1 MPESTDGEARPTPRR
16 DRDLG
21 SVGKLVSGWATPAP
35 APLLALEPSSAAPGS
50 PRRCLPRINAH
61 FQAEAEGRHRLDT
74 TKRCTVSLVLL
85 GTPRSHDNLLST
97 TVVSHRKGHQVTDNK
112 AGDGDPA
119 LGCRRGQVGPRL
131 THTPASPTRFSGTP
145 PLRPGQHGGS
155 RPRRPRT
162 RKVCTPLQGL
172 CRPPGAQAPSEAG
185 RSSRGH
191 LGRSLHRDS
200 LVPPVSLPLGEL
212 QVTCGMRTGLDYG
225 GAGCWTLWD
234 LDPPLVISLLQ
245 MGPGPPTSMA
255 GVRRRREGLTQD
267 GTHGRVLHPGGRG
280 AGPKGPD
287 RAGASHTA
295 RRVLAHVP
303 GGGGSWEA
311 QGFACH
317 TRFPERV
324 PPKAAP
330 GWCARL
336 TQRSLSWQRVSRCEV
351 TTASVSDSWDGKAAT
366 PESAPPAGPSLP
378 LGTPQSPRST
388 PPCATPNPSPFC
400 PAEVNWPDLC
410 RGASGDDQLTGASRL
425 PRSLGVKHGVP
436 THAPWPPS
444 PSSGA
449 SGASAAAPPR

>member
-1 MPESTDGEARPTPRR
+1 M
-16 DRDLG
+16 
-21 SVGKLVSGWATPAP
+21 
-35 APLLALEPSSAAPGS
+35 
-50 PRRCLPRINAH
+50 
-61 FQAEAEGRHRLDT
+61 
-74 TKRCTVSLVLL
+74 SLVLL

-280 AGPKGPD
+280 QRDQTGLVRPTRPGECSPTCLAA
-287 RAGASHTA
+287 AGAGRHKASLATRASQRGH
-295 RRVLAHVP
+295 RRK
-303 GGGGSWEA
+303 
-311 QGFACH
+311 
-317 TRFPERV
+317 R
-324 PPKAAP
+324 
-330 GWCARL
+330 
-336 TQRSLSWQRVSRCEV
+336 
-351 TTASVSDSWDGKAAT
+351 
-366 PESAPPAGPSLP
+366 PPAGVQGS
-378 LGTPQSPRST
+378 R
-388 PPCATPNPSPFC
+388 
-400 PAEVNWPDLC
+400 
-410 RGASGDDQLTGASRL
+410 RGHC
-425 PRSLGVKHGVP
+425 HGSV
-436 THAPWPPS
+436 
-444 PSSGA
+444 
-449 SGASAAAPPR
+449 